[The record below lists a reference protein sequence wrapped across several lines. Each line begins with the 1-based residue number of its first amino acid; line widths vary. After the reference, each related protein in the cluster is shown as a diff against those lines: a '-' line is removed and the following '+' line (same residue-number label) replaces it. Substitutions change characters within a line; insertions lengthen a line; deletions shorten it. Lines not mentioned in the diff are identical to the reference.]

1 MIDEV
6 TPIFI
11 YFNKS
16 TGLYGGEAKEVRDR
30 GELRS
35 LKNIWGGMAH
45 GYALELDANDGT
57 GQPTGRVFH
66 SLHTSE
72 TLKAALGGNIITNL
86 RHAVED
92 LPSDRSTWTDNQIEM
107 DYTYNLL
114 KDRCVEI
121 DCCDPASNYQ
131 AFVNIMLDEG
141 VIDEATKNEIILG
154 KLIRD
159 INA

>member
-1 MIDEV
+1 MNIV
-6 TPIFI
+6 SINRF
-11 YFNKS
+11 
-16 TGLYGGEAKEVRDR
+16 TGMFAGYQPNMWESADYVCFE
-30 GELRS
+30 
-35 LKNIWGGMAH
+35 NIWGEFEH
-45 GYALELDANDGT
+45 GYLLELDANDGT

-72 TLKAALGGNIITNL
+72 TLKAALGGNIITSL

-92 LPSDRSTWTDNQIEM
+92 LPSDRSTWTDNQIEL

-114 KDRCVEI
+114 KDRSVEI

-154 KLIRD
+154 KLVRD

>member
-1 MIDEV
+1 MIGEVNHGMIYIDEL
-6 TPIFI
+6 TGSFI
-11 YFNKS
+11 GVARNPVDMDGY
-16 TGLYGGEAKEVRDR
+16 
-30 GELRS
+30 LR
-35 LKNIWGGMAH
+35 LENIWGGMAP

-57 GQPTGRVFH
+57 GQPTGRVFQ

-72 TLKAALGGNIITNL
+72 TLKAALGGNIITSL

-92 LPSDRSTWTDNQIEM
+92 LPADRSTWTDNQIEM

-154 KLIRD
+154 KLVRD

>member
-1 MIDEV
+1 MKGERNHQ
-6 TPIFI
+6 FI
-11 YFNKS
+11 YVNKV
-16 TGLYGGEAKEVRDR
+16 TGLFGGPADQIEDR
-30 GELRS
+30 GEFHS
-35 LKNIWGGMAH
+35 LENIWGGM
-45 GYALELDANDGT
+45 GPDYALELDANDGT
-57 GQPTGRVFH
+57 GQPTGRVFQ

-72 TLKAALGGNIITNL
+72 TLKAVLGGNIITSL

-92 LPSDRSTWTDNQIEM
+92 LPSDRSAWTDNQIEL

-154 KLIRD
+154 KLVRD